1 MQLVKERD
9 GCRWSADEVQVLI
22 TLWAQPNIQKQL
34 LASEENDEVFTYLS
48 DELAQVGFA
57 KSPQQCSLK
66 VDRLKKE
73 YAKLKQEGANAN
85 DKSDWFAIMDSVLFP
100 EGEASK
106 ERNLSAV
113 LTASNPPEGERR
125 CLTAERFGEKFRV
138 CVCFVV
144 CDRFFAHPLDDGGS

>member
-1 MQLVKERD
+1 M
-9 GCRWSADEVQVLI
+9 QVLI

-34 LASEENDEVFTYLS
+34 PASGENDEVFTYLS

-66 VDRLKKE
+66 VDKLKKE
-73 YAKLKQEGANAN
+73 YAKLKQEGANVN

-100 EGEASK
+100 EGDASK

-113 LTASNPPEGERR
+113 LTASNPPEGERQR
-125 CLTAERFGEKFRV
+125 LMAERLGERFRV
-138 CVCFVV
+138 YVRFVV
-144 CDRFFAHPLDDGGS
+144 SNRFFAHSLDNGGS